1 MPPSMIPI
9 GSEDSGR
16 MCVIERC
23 EHPAV
28 YHLAPNKDQVEDDRY
43 FCELH
48 GVEFAA
54 LEGSN

>member
-1 MPPSMIPI
+1 MPYSMIPI
-9 GSEDSGR
+9 GAEEAGH

-23 EHPAV
+23 EHLAV
-28 YHLAPNKDQVEDDRY
+28 YHLAPIKDQVEDDRY

-54 LEGSN
+54 LEDSN